1 MDFHI
6 LKRMCFPVFRKIN
19 QFPRVRLL
27 AIVLFL
33 SFSCENQDAIEA
45 EIDALPGAISMD
57 RFDRK
62 FHEATPDQIPE
73 LKKNYPYL
81 FPQQFPDSIWIN
93 RQKDSLQRLLQTA
106 VDEKF
111 PKMESLESDL
121 SHLFKHIQYYF
132 PATPSP
138 HTIGLINNVDYQS
151 KSIYTD
157 SLLIISLDTYLG
169 KQHPLYE
176 GIPNY
181 IRQQM
186 DVAYLTSHV
195 AEKFLETQVSP
206 PTDRTFLAQ
215 LIYFG
220 KIEYL
225 KSLLVPH
232 VSEAVRFG
240 YSEEELKWT
249 QENQKYIWQYFIEK
263 QLLYSTDPTLTQRFL
278 APAPFSKFYLEIDN
292 QTPGQIGVWLGAEI
306 VNAFCA
312 KNPNYTY
319 SEILALPALTIFQ
332 QSNYKPSR

>member
-19 QFPRVRLL
+19 QFPRVGFL

-33 SFSCENQDAIEA
+33 GFSCENQDAIEA
-45 EIDALPGAISMD
+45 EIDALPGAISID

-73 LKKNYPYL
+73 LKKKYPYL
-81 FPQQFPDSIWIN
+81 FPKQFPDSIWIN

-111 PKMESLESDL
+111 PKMEKLESDL

-132 PATPSP
+132 PATPNP

-195 AEKFLETQVSP
+195 AEKFLETQVAP

>member
-1 MDFHI
+1 MGFHI
-6 LKRMCFPVFRKIN
+6 LKRMCFSISRIIK
-19 QFPRVRLL
+19 QFPGKGLL
-27 AIVLFL
+27 AIVLFFG
-33 SFSCENQDAIEA
+33 FSCKNPDAIKA
-45 EIDALPGAISMD
+45 EIEAIPVSISID

-73 LKKNYPYL
+73 LKEKYPFL
-81 FPQQFPDSIWIN
+81 FPQQFTDSVWIK
-93 RQKDSLQRLLQTA
+93 RQKDSLQLLLQKA

-151 KSIYTD
+151 KSIYAD

-195 AEKFLETQVSP
+195 AEKFVETQLAP
-206 PTDRTFLAQ
+206 PADRTFLAQ

-232 VSEAVRFG
+232 VSEAIRFG
-240 YSEEELKWT
+240 YSEEQLKWT

-263 QLLYSTDPTLTQRFL
+263 QLLYSTDPSLIQRFL

-292 QTPGQIGVWLGAEI
+292 QTPGQIGVWLGTEI
-306 VNAFCA
+306 VKAFCE
-312 KNPNYTY
+312 KNPDYTY
-319 SEILALPALTIFQ
+319 PEILALPALTIFQ